1 MLRHSIETDTA
12 QISLSSNGVDY
23 VDLIVPLFKEATV
36 RRDDD
41 SDVVYFA
48 DIWDVIRVGV
58 DSWWILDFYKYAAVA
73 GGVVAGG
80 VLKEVGKDIYTGFKG
95 LMKRAADRHKKQ
107 SRRTEAAGFGGV
119 CVRFAQKEADKK
131 QRLRLELYF
140 QESEDDNSFNQMFE
154 TLEKQISPIVL
165 AALNKYGSEVPYEFI
180 VQMGRG
186 SIPIMVLAIGPIEL
200 TSITFPPGETP
211 LVKKPS
217 HELAGLVR
225 DAMHGLNL
233 PPR

>member
-1 MLRHSIETDTA
+1 RAEHTMPKHSIETDTA

-107 SRRTEAAGFGGV
+107 SRRTEAAGCGG
-119 CVRFAQKEADKK
+119 
-131 QRLRLELYF
+131 
-140 QESEDDNSFNQMFE
+140 
-154 TLEKQISPIVL
+154 
-165 AALNKYGSEVPYEFI
+165 
-180 VQMGRG
+180 
-186 SIPIMVLAIGPIEL
+186 
-200 TSITFPPGETP
+200 
-211 LVKKPS
+211 
-217 HELAGLVR
+217 
-225 DAMHGLNL
+225 
-233 PPR
+233 